1 MVNKK
6 GEIVGCQC
14 TPLEKEIGMLNAQ
27 FSSGLF
33 EVGEF
38 DERVKSL
45 ILRETFQDYRTE
57 VLEAVEKVSNDLE
70 KTFKGRYDV
79 DEKTG
84 ISTFVEESQE
94 VFKARC
100 FREFENL
107 MKGINNPNNEANISR
122 KLEAKEKS
130 LLKS

>member
-1 MVNKK
+1 M
-6 GEIVGCQC
+6 GCQC
-14 TPLEKEIGMLNAQ
+14 SPLEKEIGLLHAQ

-33 EVGEF
+33 EEGEF
-38 DERVKSL
+38 NERVKFL
-45 ILRETFQDYRTE
+45 ILREVFLDYKTE
-57 VLEAVEKVSNDLE
+57 VLEAVEKVSTDLE

-94 VFKARC
+94 EFKARC

-107 MKGINNPNNEANISR
+107 MKGINQP
-122 KLEAKEKS
+122 KK
-130 LLKS
+130 

>member
-1 MVNKK
+1 MEVRNMVIKK
-6 GEIVGCQC
+6 GKIMGCQC
-14 TPLEKEIGMLNAQ
+14 SPLEKEIGLLHAQ

-33 EVGEF
+33 EEGEF
-38 DERVKSL
+38 NERVKFL
-45 ILRETFQDYRTE
+45 ILREVFLDYKTE
-57 VLEAVEKVSNDLE
+57 VLEAVEKVSTDLE

-94 VFKARC
+94 EFKARC

-107 MKGINNPNNEANISR
+107 MKGINQP
-122 KLEAKEKS
+122 KK
-130 LLKS
+130 